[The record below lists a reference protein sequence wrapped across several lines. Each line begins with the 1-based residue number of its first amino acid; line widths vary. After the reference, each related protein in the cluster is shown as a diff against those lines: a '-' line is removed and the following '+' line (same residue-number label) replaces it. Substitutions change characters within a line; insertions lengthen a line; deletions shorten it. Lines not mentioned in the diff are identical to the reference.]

1 MNHFDRLPEFE
12 KEFSKLSKKYPS
24 LPEDIKKLERLIA
37 LKPVGFGTNFVTIHH
52 SPIVKIVK
60 TRLACKSLRNR
71 SIRIIYA
78 YHQDTT
84 TFMHIEIYFKG
95 NKENED
101 RGRIENYLKNLW
113 DKK

>member
-1 MNHFDRLPEFE
+1 MSRFNRLPEFE

-24 LPEDIKKLERLIA
+24 LPVDLKKLERLIA

-52 SPIVKIVK
+52 GSTVKIVK

-78 YHQDTT
+78 YHEHIT
-84 TFMHIEIYFKG
+84 TFVHIEIYFKG

-101 RGRIENYLKNLW
+101 RGRIEEYLKGLS
-113 DKK
+113 D